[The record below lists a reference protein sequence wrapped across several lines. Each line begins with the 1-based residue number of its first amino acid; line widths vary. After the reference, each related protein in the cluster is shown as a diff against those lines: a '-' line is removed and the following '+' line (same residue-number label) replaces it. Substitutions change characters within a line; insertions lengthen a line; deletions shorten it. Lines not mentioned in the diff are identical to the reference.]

1 MIFQQ
6 LNPHACRTYLIGAE
20 ESNEVALVDPVL
32 DHLNDYLELLQKE
45 KLELTQVM
53 DTHTHA
59 DHISGGAAL
68 KDAVG
73 CDYIMHQNAPSQCVT
88 HNVTDSQKIAI
99 GGEVARIMFTPGHT
113 IDSVCVIFS
122 DKILTGDTLFIDD
135 GGAGRDDL
143 PGGDSGKHWE
153 SLKRILEL
161 PEHLIVYPAH
171 EYRNRESSSL
181 KQQKQTNLHLR
192 PRSKSEFVEYLDD
205 LRLGPA
211 DWMKD
216 VLKAN
221 YACARDPNAAWI
233 PVDAPACEVKGTVPK
248 GVNEQEVRIL
258 EPLDLKRKLDQKY
271 DIILLDVREAPE
283 LQGPLGHLDGVKH
296 ISIVRLAHRLDEL
309 ERDKDKEIIT
319 VCRSGARAYTAAQIL
334 QQAGFSRVSVLNG
347 GMIAW
352 HQSVTL

>member
-6 LNPHACRTYLIGAE
+6 LNPHACCTYLIGAAD
-20 ESNEVALVDPVL
+20 STEVALVDPVL
-32 DHLNDYLELLQKE
+32 DHLNDYLELLQRE
-45 KLELTQVM
+45 KLELTQVV

-59 DHISGGAAL
+59 DHISGAAAL
-68 KDAVG
+68 KDAVD
-73 CDYIMHQNAPSQCVT
+73 CDYIMHQNAPSQCIT
-88 HNVTDSQKIAI
+88 HRVTDGQKIAI
-99 GGEVARIMFTPGHT
+99 GGEVAQIMFTPGHT
-113 IDSVCVIFS
+113 LDSVCLIFS
-122 DKILTGDTLFIDD
+122 DKILTGDTLFLDD

-143 PGGDSGKHWE
+143 PGGDPEKHWE
-153 SLKRILEL
+153 SLKRISEL

-181 KQQKQTNLHLR
+181 KQQKKTNSHLR
-192 PRSKSEFVEYLDD
+192 PMSKSEFVEYLDD

-233 PVDAPACEVKGTVPK
+233 PVDAPACEVKGTIAK
-248 GVNEQEVRIL
+248 GVNEQIVRIL
-258 EPLDLKRKLDQKY
+258 EPLDLKRKLDQKQEV
-271 DIILLDVREAPE
+271 ILLDVREAPE
-283 LQGPLGHLDGVKH
+283 LRGPLGHLDGVKH
-296 ISIVRLAHRLDEL
+296 ISIVSLAHRLDEL
-309 ERDKDKEIIT
+309 EKDKEIIT